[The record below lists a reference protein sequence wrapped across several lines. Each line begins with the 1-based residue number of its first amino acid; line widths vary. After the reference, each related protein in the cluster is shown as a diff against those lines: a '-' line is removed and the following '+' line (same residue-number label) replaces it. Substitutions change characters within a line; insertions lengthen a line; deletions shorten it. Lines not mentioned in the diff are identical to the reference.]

1 MGGGEAAHARG
12 SRGAW
17 LREVHLLPDVAG
29 GGRLIALRSRDFRLL
44 LAGQVVSLTG
54 TQMQQVA
61 VVWQLYLLSGSPL
74 ALGMLGLFR
83 VVPIVV
89 FALGGGVLADA
100 FDRRKLM
107 LITQSTLAL
116 VSVTLAVLAHA
127 QKNTPAAIDGLTFVA
142 GAATALD

>member
-54 TQMQQVA
+54 SQMQQVA
-61 VVWQLYLLSGSPL
+61 VVWQLYLLTHSPL
-74 ALGMLGLFR
+74 ALGVLGFFR
-83 VVPIVV
+83 VAPIVV
-89 FALGGGVLADA
+89 LALGGGVLADA
-100 FDRRKLM
+100 FDRRRLM
-107 LITQSTLAL
+107 FITQTCFAL
-116 VSVTLAVLAHA
+116 VSLTLAYLAHTGRT
-127 QKNTPAAIDGLTFVA
+127 TPQA
-142 GAATALD
+142 

>member
-1 MGGGEAAHARG
+1 MSEPAVHALDAPDAGPSGGGL
-12 SRGAW
+12 S
-17 LREVHLLPDVAG
+17 
-29 GGRLIALRSRDFRLL
+29 ALRSRDFRLL
-44 LAGQVVSLTG
+44 LAGQAVSLTG

-74 ALGMLGLFR
+74 ALGLLGLFR
-83 VVPIVV
+83 VAPIVL

-116 VSVTLAVLAHA
+116 VSVTLALLAHA
-127 QKNTPAAIDGLTFVA
+127 QKTTPGAIYGLGA
-142 GAATALD
+142 GEALA